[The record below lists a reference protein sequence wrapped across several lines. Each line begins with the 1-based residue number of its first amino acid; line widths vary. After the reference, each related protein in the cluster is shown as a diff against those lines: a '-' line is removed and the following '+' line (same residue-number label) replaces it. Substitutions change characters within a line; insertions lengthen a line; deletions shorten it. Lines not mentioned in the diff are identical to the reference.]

1 MGNNH
6 NLFGVPHEA
15 HIHIDEDG
23 FIIKKVIQGATLGD
37 SLLTAR
43 FEGGQ
48 LHDSFR
54 RIVMKKIKNGEIS
67 VKDGNELIE
76 FYESKVNSY
85 TYLMPNGNENS

>member
-15 HIHIDEDG
+15 HIHIDEGG

-43 FEGGQ
+43 FEAGQ
-48 LHDSFR
+48 MHDGFR
-54 RIVMKKIKNGEIS
+54 RIVMQRIKDGDIS
-67 VKDGNELIE
+67 MKEGNELME
-76 FYESKVNSY
+76 FYESKINSY
-85 TYLMPNGNENS
+85 TYLLPNGSGNP